1 MAAIYSKLSTDEI
14 IALHKRDKK
23 LIKEAKEEGIEE
35 GEERGIEKGRKEE
48 RKRGVCYKP
57 YI

>member
-1 MAAIYSKLSTDEI
+1 MAVIYSKLSTEEI
-14 IALHKRDKK
+14 IALQKRDKK